1 MSTALPAANTA
12 RREPQPIARHRLKQL
27 GLWRDL
33 IIVTVVTALLWS
45 FRFSGPIDLRYDAGV
60 YYVLGTSLAE
70 GRGYRLSNEPGAPL
84 AIQYPPALPAL
95 VALHERALGTSDP
108 VRVGVWL
115 KRSYAVMH
123 LLLAIGSF
131 LVARA
136 MLGAPLGLVAA
147 LLSLAPLNSYYL
159 SNLLFTE
166 LPYTLVSV
174 CLALILLSESLKE
187 RPVFREIAG
196 FALVVAGFA
205 LRTAGLA
212 LLAAWVA
219 EAVCRRRW
227 RTALFRAGL
236 ALVPFVSWE
245 TYVHSVQRS
254 EDYAHPAYAYQRAP
268 YQFYNVSYAENL
280 ALRDPFQPELGRATT
295 GTWLTRVAE
304 NVAVIP
310 LSLAEATTQVEG
322 FWSGAVK
329 TILYPGQKKVAWLD
343 QSAVV
348 PLLAVALVVLL
359 GILQFV
365 RRRFWFPVLLI
376 VFSIGLTCA
385 TPWPGQFS
393 RYLAP
398 IGPFLAIALVLGAQK
413 TGDFIRGVRQPFIRR
428 TGWAVAAALTVGV
441 GCAHAFAA
449 MNSYRSMTRVAP
461 VSVGDGDWARRR
473 WFYYDP
479 GWADWDRAV
488 NWIGRNAPPDA
499 VIATNAPHLCYL
511 MTGRH
516 AVFPPMEASPA
527 HASELLRGVSVS
539 YVIIDEL
546 DFIDI
551 SRRYAAPAME
561 ASPTNWKL
569 AQRFNHT
576 LVYERVRTGFPQ

>member
-1 MSTALPAANTA
+1 
-12 RREPQPIARHRLKQL
+12 
-27 GLWRDL
+27 L
-33 IIVTVVTALLWS
+33 IIVTVVTALLWC

-70 GRGYRLSNEPGAPL
+70 GRGYRLGNEPGAPL

-95 VALHERALGTSDP
+95 VALHEQALGTSDP
-108 VRVGVWL
+108 VRVGVAL
-115 KRSYAVMH
+115 KHSYAVMH
-123 LLLAIGSF
+123 LLLAIGTF

-136 MLGAPLGLVAA
+136 VIGVPLGLVAA

-174 CLALILLSESLKE
+174 CLALILLSESLQE
-187 RPVFREIAG
+187 RAVFREIAG
-196 FALVVAGFA
+196 FGLVVAGFA

-212 LLAAWVA
+212 LLAAWVG
-219 EAVCRRRW
+219 EALCRRRW
-227 RTALFRAGL
+227 RTAIMRAGL
-236 ALVPFVSWE
+236 ALMPFVSWQ
-245 TYVHSVQRS
+245 TYVRSVQHR
-254 EDYAHPAYAYQRAP
+254 EDYSHAAYGYQRAP

-280 ALRDPFQPELGRATT
+280 ALRDPFRPELGRATA
-295 GTWLTRVAE
+295 GTWLTRVAK
-304 NVAVIP
+304 NVAAIP
-310 LSLAEATTQVEG
+310 LSLAEATSQVEG

-329 TILYPGQKKVAWLD
+329 TIFYPGQKKVAWLD

-348 PLLAVALVVLL
+348 PLLAVAFVVLL

-376 VFSIGLTCA
+376 VFSVGLTCA

-413 TGDFIRGVRQPFIRR
+413 TREFIKCVRQRLIRR
-428 TGWAVAAALTVGV
+428 IWWSVAAALTLGF

-449 MNSYRSMTRVAP
+449 VNSYRSMTRITP
-461 VSVGDGDWARRR
+461 VSVGDGEWVQRR

-488 NWIGRNAPPDA
+488 DWINRNAPPDA
-499 VIATNAPHLCYL
+499 VVATNAPHLCYL
-511 MTGRH
+511 MTGRR

-527 HASELLRGVSVS
+527 HASELLRGVPVS

-551 SRRYAAPAME
+551 ARRYAAPAMD
-561 ASPTNWKL
+561 ASPTDWKL

-576 LVYERVRTGFPQ
+576 LIYERTREPAPPSEAPIQSLK